1 MAGKDKVIFT
11 ALVLAGQRGP
21 DDPLAQLSPGGQK
34 CLASVAGRPMIE
46 RVVAALMASGR
57 IGRIAISVGDPAV
70 LQQVPGFAEFL
81 DRGRLL
87 ALNSKE
93 SPSRSTLAAI
103 DDLEDVYPLLV
114 TTADHALLAPRM
126 VRAFC
131 DAASAGGRDLAAGL
145 VSEAV
150 IRAEVPETKRT
161 YLAFRDGRFSGANL
175 FAFMT
180 PKSSAAAAFWRQ
192 VEQERKRPWRIAKAF
207 GWGLLAAYLLR
218 VWTLE
223 QAMSRAAAR
232 IGVTAQAV
240 PLPYA
245 EAAID
250 VDKPADLEL
259 AERLLSKRR

>member
-103 DDLEDVYPLLV
+103 DDLEDV
-114 TTADHALLAPRM
+114 
-126 VRAFC
+126 
-131 DAASAGGRDLAAGL
+131 
-145 VSEAV
+145 
-150 IRAEVPETKRT
+150 
-161 YLAFRDGRFSGANL
+161 
-175 FAFMT
+175 
-180 PKSSAAAAFWRQ
+180 
-192 VEQERKRPWRIAKAF
+192 
-207 GWGLLAAYLLR
+207 
-218 VWTLE
+218 
-223 QAMSRAAAR
+223 
-232 IGVTAQAV
+232 
-240 PLPYA
+240 
-245 EAAID
+245 
-250 VDKPADLEL
+250 
-259 AERLLSKRR
+259 